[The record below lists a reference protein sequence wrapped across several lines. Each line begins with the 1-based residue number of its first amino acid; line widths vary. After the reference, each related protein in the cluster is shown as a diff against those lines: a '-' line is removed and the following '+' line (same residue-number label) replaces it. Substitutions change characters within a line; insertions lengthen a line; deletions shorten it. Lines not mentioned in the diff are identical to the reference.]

1 MIEQIKEFDTN
12 LFLWLNSIHSPAMDS
27 FFFAITNRFVWIPV
41 YLILLFLLIKKKKNK
56 TWSIL
61 LFIVI
66 LIICSDQLSVLIKE
80 NVMRYRPCH
89 NLNIQGV
96 VHTVNNKCGG
106 KYGFVSSH
114 ATNTMALFAFLVLS
128 VFKKERIVIA
138 LLAIY
143 VLLVSYSRVYLGV
156 HYPFDI
162 LGGWITGLA
171 VALVL
176 YYFVYNKLFNQ
187 P

>member
-1 MIEQIKEFDTN
+1 
-12 LFLWLNSIHSPAMDS
+12 
-27 FFFAITNRFVWIPV
+27 
-41 YLILLFLLIKKKKNK
+41 
-56 TWSIL
+56 
-61 LFIVI
+61 
-66 LIICSDQLSVLIKE
+66 
-80 NVMRYRPCH
+80 
-89 NLNIQGV
+89 
-96 VHTVNNKCGG
+96 
-106 KYGFVSSH
+106 
-114 ATNTMALFAFLVLS
+114 MALFAFLVLS